1 MDGRAQPPLS
11 VLEFKHHQQYLQSTA
26 SHRAAVLQR
35 VGGLITPQPVLCNFN
50 GGCLQFLRPPAQTP
64 HHLKGCSHIIK
75 AAKLMVQD

>member
-11 VLEFKHHQQYLQSTA
+11 VLEFKHHSNIYNLQHLTGLRCCS
-26 SHRAAVLQR
+26 